1 MKKAGRSYMKG
12 MREGAAMWRQSIAGE
27 KKERKSAKVLEMG
40 LQTSKHTQN
49 LQSSDLGEVCLLI

>member
-1 MKKAGRSYMKG
+1 
-12 MREGAAMWRQSIAGE
+12 
-27 KKERKSAKVLEMG
+27 MG